1 VRTWPLAFLLTAC
14 GPSIEEIAWIPAD
27 RAFLGERWV
36 LAYRDLPDLG
46 SCVRFERGSLL
57 DQRGPEGDLRLLLGG
72 PRTRPLVDRGSAR
85 GGAGAL
91 ALAAAELGSQLVW
104 VLSPD
109 RRVREPIRYS
119 EGGVVLTAAQLE
131 QRLLAICER
140 HGLTNP

>member
-1 VRTWPLAFLLTAC
+1 M
-14 GPSIEEIAWIPAD
+14 
-27 RAFLGERWV
+27 
-36 LAYRDLPDLG
+36 
-46 SCVRFERGSLL
+46 
-57 DQRGPEGDLRLLLGG
+57 
-72 PRTRPLVDRGSAR
+72 
-85 GGAGAL
+85 
-91 ALAAAELGSQLVW
+91 W